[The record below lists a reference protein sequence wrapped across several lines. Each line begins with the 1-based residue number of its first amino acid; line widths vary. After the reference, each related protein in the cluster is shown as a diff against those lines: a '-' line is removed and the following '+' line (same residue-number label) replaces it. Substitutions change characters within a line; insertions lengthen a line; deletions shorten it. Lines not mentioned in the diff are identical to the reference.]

1 MWTAVKNQRKPVPP
15 VTAES
20 VTTRQAPRVRAKA
33 RKPPPTVDA
42 ITEQVL
48 IAIWEHRLPP
58 GTKLV
63 EEKLAEVFGV
73 SRTKVRQAL
82 GSLAHDSVLTIYP
95 NRGTFVSSPT
105 IEEARHVFNARRLI
119 EPTLM
124 QQMAQTATKEQIARL
139 GRNVELEFEART
151 RNDRR
156 TIIRLAGQ
164 FHILIAEMSGNPF
177 LLKSM
182 RELCSLT
189 CLIIGLY
196 DTSPS
201 IPSCPNQEHRDLVDA
216 MKARDGK
223 RAASILMA
231 HLNHVE
237 DSLDLQIAPGAAIDL
252 EAVFAQVSSI

>member
-1 MWTAVKNQRKPVPP
+1 MGHLKMQRKSVSPIK
-15 VTAES
+15 AET
-20 VTTRQAPRVRAKA
+20 VDARKEFRARAKKRQAP
-33 RKPPPTVDA
+33 PSVDT

-63 EEKLAEVFGV
+63 EEKLGKAFGV

-82 GSLAHDSVLTIYP
+82 GKLAHDGVLTIYP

-105 IEEARHVFNARRLI
+105 IEEARHVFDLRRLI
-119 EPTLM
+119 EPTLTR
-124 QQMAQTATKEQIARL
+124 QTAQTSTKDQIARL
-139 GRNVELEFEART
+139 SRNVELEFDART

-164 FHILIAEMSGNPF
+164 FHIIMAEISGNPF

-189 CLIIGLY
+189 CLIIALY

-201 IPSCPNQEHRDLVDA
+201 IPSCQNHEHKDLIA
-216 MKARDGK
+216 ALKARDGE
-223 RAASILMA
+223 RAASIMMA

-237 DSLDLQIAPGAAIDL
+237 HSLDLQIVQGAEIDL
-252 EAVFAQVSSI
+252 EAVFAQVRTI